1 MYKHR
6 TIVLL
11 DSPEEELFG
20 TPQTWWQVVRSRKK
34 KDNLGLIRIKTFGSE
49 QDPVK
54 MKDQLRG
61 GRRHLQRSDLTQGQW
76 QDWGRTLP
84 GEGQQRED
92 PETGQWVLLWPQ
104 NGLLSGQGATVT
116 GTFLP
121 TGMDLRV
128 DSWPR
133 VLT

>member
-1 MYKHR
+1 MGPLRLGGK
-6 TIVLL
+6 LL
-11 DSPEEELFG
+11 DPE
-20 TPQTWWQVVRSRKK
+20 KK

-104 NGLLSGQGATVT
+104 NGLLSGPGATVT
-116 GTFLP
+116 GTSLP
-121 TGMDLRV
+121 TGTDLRV